1 MILACFLLVALG
13 WCLGV
18 VFALLWLSPT
28 LWDFFSA
35 PLMWGVVEVRYD
47 RRADPFYLLED

>member
-1 MILACFLLVALG
+1 MILACFLLVAFG

-28 LWDFFSA
+28 LWNLFSD
-35 PLMWGVVEVRYD
+35 PLMWGTVEVRYD